1 MTRVVFYEK
10 PGCVNNA
17 RQRTRLRELGHEVVA
32 RDLLQEP
39 WTAER
44 LEGFFR
50 NRPVHEWFNPSAPR
64 IKSGEVVPGRLDGA
78 QALELM
84 IDDPLLIRRPLIE
97 SELGVSAG
105 FDQGALLGVL
115 GVRIETDIELKTCPQ
130 DETGLECATDGAAS
144 R

>member
-10 PGCVNNA
+10 PGCANNA
-17 RQRTRLRELGHEVVA
+17 RQKTRLRELGHEVVA

-39 WTAER
+39 WTADR

-50 NRPVHEWFNPSAPR
+50 NRAVHEWFNPSAPR
-64 IKSGEVVPGRLDGA
+64 IKSGEVAPDRLDAA

-84 IDDPLLIRRPLIE
+84 IDDPLLIRRPLLE

-105 FDQGALLGVL
+105 FDPDALSGVL

-130 DETGLECATDGAAS
+130 DEIGLTCIPDGTAS